1 MEWQFVTI
9 MYTYCIPSNSLNPPS
24 PSQAE
29 QNHAQSWNKCG
40 YVMAN
45 VVIIWPS
52 LYPDKYCC
60 HHRLLLVWF
69 MIIVEASH
77 HLWFMAPATAAGVM
91 SPGQDIGVGAAK
103 FNFRKYPV
111 LFPTFISSLRLKFT
125 TRLPYSLRTQN
136 PHRTLFRKVA
146 FYGKINYAVSC
157 FY

>member
-1 MEWQFVTI
+1 M
-9 MYTYCIPSNSLNPPS
+9 SPPTV
-24 PSQAE
+24 A
-29 QNHAQSWNKCG
+29 HVVHG
-40 YVMAN
+40 YGHIL
-45 VVIIWPS
+45 VV
-52 LYPDKYCC
+52 
-60 HHRLLLVWF
+60 F

-77 HLWFMAPATAAGVM
+77 HLWFMAPAAAAGVM

-146 FYGKINYAVSC
+146 FMEKSIMPYRVFIN
-157 FY
+157 